1 MSISL
6 KNHEDRINVLENK
19 ANSGSAIRKQLL
31 GRLTSG
37 TGNLSDSIQNYTLI
51 IVYGIDT
58 DGGNKEILHCHDAA
72 SIDINTVYDLPGSAG
87 DKGNDYMYYKFPSWN
102 QVTITVNRYT
112 NGIMRVIGLKI
123 YYIFRYNIYK
133 ILKLISPI
141 LKF

>member
-51 IVYGIDT
+51 IVYGVDT
-58 DGGNKEILHCHDAA
+58 DGENKEILHCHDAA
-72 SIDINTVYDLPGSAG
+72 SIDINTLYDLPGSAG

-123 YYIFRYNIYK
+123 
-133 ILKLISPI
+133 
-141 LKF
+141 